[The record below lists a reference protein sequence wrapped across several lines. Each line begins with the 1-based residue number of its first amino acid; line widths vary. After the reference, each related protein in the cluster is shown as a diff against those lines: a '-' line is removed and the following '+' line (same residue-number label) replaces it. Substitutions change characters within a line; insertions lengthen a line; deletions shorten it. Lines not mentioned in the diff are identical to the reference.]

1 MKTITTMPADRH
13 AHSAAAPDITW
24 RKAPVL
30 HVSVLTGIKRIT
42 GTLHLR
48 RAPAGAA

>member
-1 MKTITTMPADRH
+1 MNTITTMPADRH
-13 AHSAAAPDITW
+13 AHPTAPDITW

-30 HVSVLTGIKRIT
+30 HVSALTGIKRIT

-48 RAPAGAA
+48 RAPAGVA